1 MASVGTYYVT
11 IMPEVSGFSTKIKNE
26 LESAAAGAESGRKS
40 GTSFMSGFGGA
51 VQVALGNVMGNVA
64 MQLGNVMM
72 SGISGGIERMDT
84 MSVFPRIMAN
94 MGIDEAQAKAA
105 ADRVA
110 ASIQGLPTALDDA
123 VRSVQ
128 RLTMS
133 TGDVDKAT
141 DVFIAFNDALISGG
155 APMALQASALEQF
168 SQAVNKGKPDML
180 EWRSLMNA
188 MPAQLNQVASAM
200 GMTAS
205 ELGEGL
211 RQGTIPMDDFLQT
224 IVRLDHEGVDGFAS
238 FSEQVS
244 TMTDTVGVAMANVNN
259 RVEKF
264 WQGIFEGVGQE
275 RISGALNAITEQ
287 LPAVGDRIG
296 DILGDVVGFFETVA
310 ADFDNLGLDEQIG
323 DIISNLDELAR
334 KFAPGNSM
342 WTDPTA
348 WAHAVFVVFNNFI
361 LVPLNDILVLID
373 SVISGLQTLHL
384 WMTGHADSLPTT
396 DISNIGAGG
405 TAKTYSPN
413 GMQVEAPSTL
423 GFKTFFDEV
432 SAQSTETSENM
443 AQQWRGL
450 SDNLQLEWET
460 TGTVVGNHIGGIR
473 ISSKSVTDAMKSD
486 FGSTSVAAKLAG
498 DGIVSNISTSMSNA
512 LAAVNGK
519 VTSINASIGGI
530 KGKQVGVGI
539 NVYKTGIN
547 GVDFKTSIKNGT
559 LSKISVGTFATGGIV
574 TGPTWSLMGESGS
587 EAIVP
592 LDNPR
597 YVGTFASA
605 IARELGG
612 RSAGTV
618 NNYYIDGNL
627 VNADARLAAALDV
640 VAQRVGGRR
649 RMGAV

>member
-238 FSEQVS
+238 FSEQVA

-275 RISGALNAITEQ
+275 RISGLLNTLTEQ
-287 LPAVGDRIG
+287 LPALGDALG
-296 DILGDVVGFFETVA
+296 GFLGDVADGAEDVLAWLDEIGADESLASIVESIDGIANHLTWLGPLANKVTKAFFDAFTISVLRPIEGA
-310 ADFDNLGLDEQIG
+310 LGALNAFLDGLD
-323 DIISNLDELAR
+323 R
-334 KFAPGNSM
+334 MWGNRNK
-342 WTDPTA
+342 TLPE
-348 WAHAVFVVFNNFI
+348 V
-361 LVPLNDILVLID
+361 
-373 SVISGLQTLHL
+373 QTE
-384 WMTGHADSLPTT
+384 GGF
-396 DISNIGAGG
+396 IGANPRGW
-405 TAKTYSPN
+405 A
-413 GMQVEAPSTL
+413 M
-423 GFKTFFDEV
+423 
-432 SAQSTETSENM
+432 QSTGEYIGVPENFQQVDAWYNHMQEKNTETTTAMSEEWTGFN
-443 AQQWRGL
+443 
-450 SDNLQLEWET
+450 SNLQLEWET

-574 TGPTWSLMGESGS
+574 TGPTWSLMGESGN